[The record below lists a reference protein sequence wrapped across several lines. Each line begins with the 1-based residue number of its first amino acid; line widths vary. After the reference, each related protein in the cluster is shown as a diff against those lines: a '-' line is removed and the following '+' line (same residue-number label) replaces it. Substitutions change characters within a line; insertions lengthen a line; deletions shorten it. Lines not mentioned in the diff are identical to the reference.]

1 MFNDPLDM
9 ASANAFIWKYIIRD
23 FYRVEFESYDY
34 DYHYI
39 PVLEATLI
47 RFTTLVR
54 GHTPS
59 KACRPMRTRTAAQG
73 RNPKIKRPAEL
84 SAPMFTEDDKGKLK
98 MSDNLGLVAE
108 AIGLAERL
116 A

>member
-1 MFNDPLDM
+1 MNTT
-9 ASANAFIWKYIIRD
+9 I
-23 FYRVEFESYDY
+23 YD
-34 DYHYI
+34 I

-59 KACRPMRTRTAAQG
+59 KACRAKPKRTRTAAQG
-73 RNPKIKRPAEL
+73 RKPKIKRQAEL
-84 SAPMFTEDDKGKLK
+84 SAPMFTEDEDDKGKLK